1 LWGPTYAR
9 IYQTSCNNSCYETY
23 GANNNNIYNNNLN
36 YNYHSDNY
44 NLNNYNH
51 NNNNYNNYNNNYN
64 NTTLY

>member
-9 IYQTSCNNSCYETY
+9 IYQTSCNHSCYKTYAY

-36 YNYHSDNY
+36 YNYHR
-44 NLNNYNH
+44 NNYNS
-51 NNNNYNNYNNNYN
+51 NNYNFDYYHNNHNHN